1 MACVHASHTYVQKN
15 GLTNDGRASGFTGW
29 ISAGL
34 GGHESHGRMP
44 AELVLLML
52 HNLDFALDDTKEMEA
67 TALTLLPL
75 PYPVYLR
82 F

>member
-1 MACVHASHTYVQKN
+1 M
-15 GLTNDGRASGFTGW
+15 DGTVDS

-67 TALTLLPL
+67 TALTLLLL